1 MRMAT
6 KDNVVLVSS
15 PFTYNYTCS
24 IYLTLAFIVQ
34 SVSERDDLFPMEG
47 SEDWT
52 TEIQHPTSV
61 SLREL
66 VPLLLSQQ
74 AAFEY
79 TIPSHTAQEL
89 WSLSENMSRM
99 EFHAS
104 FQFKF
109 LDHRAMDKI
118 ANYHERYRQ
127 QIYGEK
133 HILSKL

>member
-1 MRMAT
+1 M
-6 KDNVVLVSS
+6 
-15 PFTYNYTCS
+15 
-24 IYLTLAFIVQ
+24 Q
-34 SVSERDDLFPMEG
+34 SVSERDDLFPIEG

-66 VPLLLSQQ
+66 VPLVLVQH

-89 WSLSENMSRM
+89 QALSQNISRM

-109 LDHRAMDKI
+109 LDSQAVDKI

-127 QIYGEK
+127 QLLGGR

>member
-1 MRMAT
+1 MM
-6 KDNVVLVSS
+6 
-15 PFTYNYTCS
+15 
-24 IYLTLAFIVQ
+24 Q

-52 TEIQHPTSV
+52 TELQHPTSV

-66 VPLLLSQQ
+66 VPLVLTQH

-89 WSLSENMSRM
+89 HALSENMSRM

-109 LDHRAMDKI
+109 LDDQAIDKI
-118 ANYHERYRQ
+118 ANYHERYRK
-127 QIYGEK
+127 QIHGEK